1 MRRIVHL
8 LNGDDD
14 QDDCFFEMRIV
25 VDEITKDV
33 SIVVTWQ
40 GEPHGA

>member
-1 MRRIVHL
+1 MNIPHW

-33 SIVVTWQ
+33 SIVVTVA
-40 GEPHGA
+40 EKTRKRP